1 MSPIQ
6 EHSKKP
12 EETRD
17 RIVQLIGD
25 LPRIELFARQ
35 HADGWDCWRRR
46 MLKRK
51 EHQQMTNAEKY
62 LKEGVDV
69 ETFVRE
75 YLASRI
81 YELDDWLNTPITP
94 TLTEDERVILR
105 NIDTKMWNTILREN
119 GEITFAYKLSRGYRS
134 LGRCEWFSHLF
145 QFIKERRRILCQRI
159 IRR

>member
-1 MSPIQ
+1 MGYWTRANAEICLIATKGNIKRVSKAVHQIIMSPIQ

-62 LKEGVDV
+62 LKDGVIYH
-69 ETFVRE
+69 E
-75 YLASRI
+75 LACEIAVYMSNSI
-81 YELDDWLNTPITP
+81 KK
-94 TLTEDERVILR
+94 R
-105 NIDTKMWNTILREN
+105 NSTK
-119 GEITFAYKLSRGYRS
+119 YR
-134 LGRCEWFSHLF
+134 RFF
-145 QFIKERRRILCQRI
+145 QTTSKASTNRK
-159 IRR
+159 